1 MRIQTILNRI
11 EKFKSFVYAGVRL
24 EQLQG
29 DSVLVVQMRPR
40 KNGRPCCSGCG
51 RTGATYDRLGE
62 RWFEFVPLWGI
73 MVFLAYRMR
82 RVDCKRCGVTVEMI
96 PWGDGKNQLTT
107 TYRWFLST
115 WAKRLSWSEVA
126 TIFCTSWDSVC
137 RAVEHAV
144 EWGLAHRDLS
154 KLSALGVDEIGWS
167 RGHSYL
173 TLVYDIGGAKRR
185 LLAVAEERT
194 EASLRSCLESLGE
207 TACKQVRYVC
217 SDMWKPYLNVIAE
230 RLGKAVHVLDRFH
243 VMQKFGK
250 ALDEI
255 RAEEA
260 KRLQR
265 DGYEPVLKR
274 SRWCFLK
281 RPENLTDKQT
291 VKLSELLRYNLRT
304 VRAYL
309 QREEFQRLWEYT
321 SPAWAGRFLDEWTGR
336 VMRSRLEP
344 MKKIARTIRTHRSLI
359 LNWFRARGLVSSGAV
374 EGLNNKVKLV
384 TRKSYGFRS
393 PDVAKLALLHNL
405 GDLPEPKRTHRFRK
419 LGFSD
424 MRSLV
429 FDRQSPLP
437 WVGIAGTL
445 EEDEKG
451 ISVPLLSRLVDV
463 VKTEAS
469 VFLGM
474 DLDDDL
480 SSRTVLD
487 GFRERR
493 PEQPGPGGE
502 VTHRLRPEI
511 PVLGRSDVDQIEL
524 LLRFFQVLEGVRVQD
539 KGTISQTG

>member
-1 MRIQTILNRI
+1 MRIQTILNHV
-11 EKFKSFVYAGVRL
+11 EKFKSFVYADARL
-24 EQLQG
+24 EELEDG
-29 DSVLVVQMRPR
+29 PVLVVQVLPR
-40 KNGRPCCSGCG
+40 SNGRPRCSKCG
-51 RTGATYDRLGE
+51 RIGPTYDRIEE
-62 RWFEFVPLWGI
+62 RRFEFVPVWGI
-73 MVFLAYRMR
+73 LVFLAYRMR
-82 RVDCKRCGVTVEMI
+82 RVNCKGCGVTVEMV
-96 PWGDGKNQLTT
+96 PWGDGKNRLTT

-115 WAKRLSWSEVA
+115 WAQRLSWSEVA
-126 TIFCTSWDSVC
+126 TIFRTSWDSVC

-154 KLSALGVDEIGWS
+154 KLSALGVDEIAWS

-173 TLVYDIGGAKRR
+173 TLVYDIGEETRR

-194 EASLRSCLESLGE
+194 ETSLRSCLGSLGE

-230 RLGKAVHVLDRFH
+230 RLGEAVHVLDRFH

-321 SPAWAGRFLDEWTGR
+321 SPAWAGKFLDEWTGR

-344 MKKIARTIRTHRSLI
+344 MKKVARTMRSHRPLI

-405 GDLPEPKRTHRFRK
+405 GDLTEPKRTHRFC
-419 LGFSD
+419 
-424 MRSLV
+424 
-429 FDRQSPLP
+429 
-437 WVGIAGTL
+437 
-445 EEDEKG
+445 
-451 ISVPLLSRLVDV
+451 
-463 VKTEAS
+463 
-469 VFLGM
+469 
-474 DLDDDL
+474 
-480 SSRTVLD
+480 
-487 GFRERR
+487 
-493 PEQPGPGGE
+493 
-502 VTHRLRPEI
+502 
-511 PVLGRSDVDQIEL
+511 
-524 LLRFFQVLEGVRVQD
+524 
-539 KGTISQTG
+539 